1 VILEKDH
8 GEEFDRFI
16 DEINVARNLRLSF
29 TDTHAHFHFDEFK
42 DKDHFLKNCETLNV
56 AKMITVGIDKS
67 DSLKAKALSD
77 KYENVFY
84 TLGFHPHDAAKF
96 TDELI
101 VEFASFVNDRKMVA
115 IGEIGLDFFRNFAPV
130 DLQVKVFEKML
141 EFARLY
147 KKPIVVHNRDASVR
161 VSEVID
167 GILEADE
174 KIGII
179 HCFNGDK
186 KFLKWALNKGFYISY
201 AGTVTFKKE
210 DDLRNTL
217 SYVPMDRIFI
227 ETDCPY
233 LTPSPKRGKMNEPA
247 YVAFT
252 GYTVSR
258 IKKVSVIQMMEQ
270 LEKNFISLFG
280 VLQNA

>member
-1 VILEKDH
+1 MNNEVILE
-8 GEEFDRFI
+8 
-16 DEINVARNLRLSF
+16 F
-29 TDTHAHFHFDEFK
+29 TT
-42 DKDHFLKNCETLNV
+42 
-56 AKMITVGIDKS
+56 
-67 DSLKAKALSD
+67 
-77 KYENVFY
+77 
-84 TLGFHPHDAAKF
+84 
-96 TDELI
+96 
-101 VEFASFVNDRKMVA
+101 FVNDKKMVA
-115 IGEIGLDFFRNFAPV
+115 IGEIGLDFFRNFSPV

-147 KKPIVVHNRDASVR
+147 KKPIVIHNRDASIKVA
-161 VSEVID
+161 EVID

-186 KFLKWALNKGFYISY
+186 KFLKWALDKGFYISY

-210 DDLRNTL
+210 NDLRDTL

-233 LTPSPKRGKMNEPA
+233 LTPSPKRGKINEPA

-252 GYTVSR
+252 GYTVAKA
-258 IKKVSVIQMMEQ
+258 KKVSVVQLMEQ
-270 LEKNFISLFG
+270 LEKNFTSLFG
-280 VLQNA
+280 VLQNV